1 MNLDKIINESV
12 KKVLREGLYGYPD
25 DLDQII
31 LAFNSD
37 GECYRVY
44 ERILMSLLKK
54 VNRGVELD
62 FNTLVNSSVMKKLQ
76 SMILRKFKR
85 YQNNFTKES
94 YYKLREYIARKM
106 FEDIEEG
113 NYTYDDNKILKE
125 NFQIEGSPKSLGID
139 IARYLFDNGIDVYE
153 FTNQVEKEYEMM
165 EKGKFMK
172 VKGYKSMW
180 PQVDGEV
187 EVIDPTWQFE
197 DGEFIAEAEDVTAL
211 LGTEELVDKMNKFV
225 SFKGMTV
232 EPIGEGGEAFLYNS
246 EGTGEEGDDLYFKVS
261 VNGAEY
267 TFTVESYLCGPDTDV
282 YKAVKELK
290 VGDVVDLEG
299 FLYWYE
305 GPNPHITAVTVK

>member
-165 EKGKFMK
+165 NSDKGQKKNLNFNAIKASKKQLELIKTIMNSSSSESIDDFGNCVENK
-172 VKGYKSMW
+172 RVPLTNDKDIGFAIWDDYSVDFYIFYQDKNGNWDYEWNNINDSQIPKIISM
-180 PQVDGEV
+180 
-187 EVIDPTWQFE
+187 IR
-197 DGEFIAEAEDVTAL
+197 
-211 LGTEELVDKMNKFV
+211 K
-225 SFKGMTV
+225 
-232 EPIGEGGEAFLYNS
+232 
-246 EGTGEEGDDLYFKVS
+246 
-261 VNGAEY
+261 
-267 TFTVESYLCGPDTDV
+267 
-282 YKAVKELK
+282 
-290 VGDVVDLEG
+290 
-299 FLYWYE
+299 
-305 GPNPHITAVTVK
+305 